1 MAKQASVAPQT
12 RNNWLIDIALFF
24 GAFIAS
30 LSGIYFLFLP
40 VGGYQGGRNAMYGIT
55 ILFQRETWD
64 DLHTWFG
71 ILMIVAAVV
80 HIILHWKWFLSM
92 FKRIAHE
99 IIHRE
104 NRFNSRS
111 RYNLLVNLAVGLGFV
126 LAALS
131 GIYLL
136 FVPGGRNAIPDPQI
150 IFTRTTWDLIHT
162 WSGIVMIAA
171 AVVHF
176 AIHWKWV
183 TKVTLKI
190 FKSLQPASRQAKPSN
205 TINA

>member
-1 MAKQASVAPQT
+1 MQRRASVAPQT
-12 RNNWLIDIALFF
+12 RNNWLIDLALFI
-24 GAFIAS
+24 GALIAS
-30 LSGIYFLFLP
+30 LTGIYFLFLP
-40 VGGYQGGRNAMYGIT
+40 VGGYQGGRNPLYGIT
-55 ILFQRETWD
+55 IFFDRHTWD

-92 FKRIAHE
+92 FKRMAHE

-104 NRFNSRS
+104 IRFNNRS
-111 RYNLLVNLAVGLGFV
+111 RYNLLINLAVGLGFIF
-126 LAALS
+126 AAIT

-136 FVPGGRNAIPDPQI
+136 FVPGGRNTITDPQI
-150 IFTRTTWDLIHT
+150 LFTRTIWDLIHT
-162 WSGIVMIAA
+162 WSSILMIVA

-183 TKVTLKI
+183 TKVTCKI
-190 FKSLQPASRQAKPSN
+190 FKSWQPTSQQSQSTK